1 MLHDQADPCSIGP
14 SRNGTFAAFVEEQS
28 ESRASGCCR
37 FSGRFPQTTQPKK
50 GRDSIAVSGWLK
62 RRPFRAICRVAH
74 GLCPAIV
81 RPISH
86 PCQANSMNI
95 HEYQA
100 KDVLRGFGVPVPKG
114 KPAFTVEE
122 AVAAAEELGGP
133 VWVVKAQIHA
143 GGRGKG
149 GGVKVVKSIEDVKK
163 EAQRMLGMTLITHQT
178 GPAGRLVKRLYIE
191 DGSAIERELY
201 LSALVDRAT
210 SRIAFIVS
218 TEGGMDIEE
227 VAHKTPEKIHTFQ
240 VEPVAGYSP
249 FVGNE
254 IAVALG
260 LKGDTAKQ
268 LGKVVKGLYDA
279 FIAKDMSLLE
289 INPLVVTKDG
299 NIICLD
305 AKLNFDDNSLYR
317 HKDMLVLRDLDE
329 EDPAEVEASKY
340 DLSYIKLDGEI
351 GCMVNGAGLA
361 MATMDIIK
369 LYGSE
374 PANFLDVGGG
384 ATKEKVTAA
393 FKIIVRDPH
402 VKGILVNIFGGIM
415 KGDIIAEGIVAAAKE
430 ISLSVPLVVRL
441 EGTNVEQGK
450 KILAESGLPIIAA
463 DNLADAAEKI
473 VKAVKGSK

>member
-1 MLHDQADPCSIGP
+1 
-14 SRNGTFAAFVEEQS
+14 
-28 ESRASGCCR
+28 
-37 FSGRFPQTTQPKK
+37 
-50 GRDSIAVSGWLK
+50 
-62 RRPFRAICRVAH
+62 
-74 GLCPAIV
+74 
-81 RPISH
+81 
-86 PCQANSMNI
+86 MNI

-100 KDVLRGFGVPVPKG
+100 KEVLRAFGVPVPKG
-114 KPAFTVEE
+114 KAAFTVAE
-122 AVAAAEELGGP
+122 AVKAAEELGGP

-163 EAQRMLGMTLITHQT
+163 EAERMLGMTLVTHQT
-178 GPAGRLVKRLYIE
+178 GPHGRVVKRLYIE

-218 TEGGMDIEE
+218 TEGGMDIEQ
-227 VAHKTPEKIHTFQ
+227 VAHATPEKIHTFQ
-240 VEPVAGYSP
+240 IEPAAGYSAY
-249 FVGNE
+249 VGNE

-260 LKGDTAKQ
+260 VKGDAAKQ
-268 LGKVVKGLYDA
+268 IGKVVKSLYEA
-279 FIAKDMSLLE
+279 FLAKDMSLLE

-317 HKDMLVLRDLDE
+317 HKDIQDLRDLDE

-384 ATKEKVTAA
+384 ATKEKVTQA
-393 FKIIVRDPH
+393 FKIIVSDPN

-415 KGDIIAEGIVAAAKE
+415 KCDIIAEGIIAAAKE
-430 ISLSVPLVVRL
+430 IALSVPLVVRL
-441 EGTNVEQGK
+441 EGTNVELGK
-450 KILAESGLPIIAA
+450 QILAKSGLAITSA
-463 DNLADAAEKI
+463 DNLADAAEKV